1 MILLLTPLQ
10 AVEVWP
16 RAREQL
22 DRAFAFSW
30 TDTAEDFYK
39 EVEQGRA
46 QLWSLEKG
54 FALTRV
60 IDGKKR
66 VLQYAAIGGDD
77 MDSWLRDFL
86 RVSQDWARDQQCVAC
101 VATGRRGW
109 EKKLRGF
116 KVDRVTL
123 TKEL

>member
-10 AVEVWP
+10 AVEVWNK
-16 RAREQL
+16 AREQL
-22 DRAFAFSW
+22 DRAFDFSW
-30 TDTAEDFYK
+30 TDTAQDFYK

-46 QLWSLEKG
+46 QLWSLDG
-54 FALTRV
+54 GYALTRV

-66 VLQYAAIGGDD
+66 VLQYVAIGGER
-77 MDSWLRDFL
+77 MDSWLPAFL
-86 RVSQDWARDQQCVAC
+86 SVSQEWARDHQCVSC
-101 VATGRRGW
+101 VVTGRRGW

-116 KVDRVTL
+116 KLERVTL